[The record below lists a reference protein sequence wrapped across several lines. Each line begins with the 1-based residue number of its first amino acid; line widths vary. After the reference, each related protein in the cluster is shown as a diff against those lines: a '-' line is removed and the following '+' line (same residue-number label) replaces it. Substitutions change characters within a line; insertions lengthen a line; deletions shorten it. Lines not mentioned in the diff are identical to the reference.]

1 VIYQEMAASVET
13 PPAEQAERPGTRD
26 RIVYASAELFR
37 RHGYAATGLK
47 QIVAEAD
54 APFGSIYHFF
64 PGGKEELGAET
75 IRVGGRFFLALAT
88 GYLEQFGDPA
98 VAIAEFFDGAAE
110 NLVATDYADAC
121 PIATLALEV
130 ASTSEPL
137 RVATAEAFQSWL
149 EALADRFAAAGMAEA
164 PARELALAVLSA
176 LEGAFVL
183 SRASRSTEPLA
194 AARGMAVAAIERALS

>member
-1 VIYQEMAASVET
+1 MT
-13 PPAEQAERPGTRD
+13 PTATIERQGTRD
-26 RIVYASAELFR
+26 RIVFASAELFR
-37 RHGYAATGLK
+37 RQGYAGTGLK

-75 IRVGGRFFLALAT
+75 IRVGGRFFLALAES
-88 GYLEQFGDPA
+88 YLSAIEDPA
-98 VAIAEFFDGAAE
+98 EAIREFFDGAAE
-110 NLVATDYADAC
+110 TLVATDYADAC

-137 RVATAEAFQSWL
+137 RVATADAFDSWL
-149 EALADRFAAAGMAEA
+149 DALSARFRASGLS
-164 PARELALAVLSA
+164 PARAESLSLAVLSA

-183 SRASRSTEPLA
+183 CRSKRSTAPLA
-194 AARGMAVAAIERALS
+194 AARDMAVAAIDEALGARR